1 MRERKINHDGNT
13 KPDQRPECEYS
24 TMRVQSGIYSKD
36 NRRDTSSHVLAQ
48 KRLVGLRVA
57 ALTQISQRKKAKERE
72 RGGRGKGKGGR
83 ERELNHYGNMK
94 PDQVY
99 QKIQIERSGFMN
111 PVFQQS

>member
-1 MRERKINHDGNT
+1 MTIAQKGYAT
-13 KPDQRPECEYS
+13 A
-24 TMRVQSGIYSKD
+24 TTV
-36 NRRDTSSHVLAQ
+36 TVATVAQ

-111 PVFQQS
+111 CQNI